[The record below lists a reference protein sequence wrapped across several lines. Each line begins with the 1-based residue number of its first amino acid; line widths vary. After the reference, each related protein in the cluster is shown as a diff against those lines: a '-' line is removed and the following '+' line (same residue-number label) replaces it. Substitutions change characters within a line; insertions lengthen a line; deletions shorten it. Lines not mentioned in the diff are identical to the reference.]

1 MLTLRK
7 NHVLRNIILLVL
19 PIVTAIICMGI
30 GRLLLGPDEI
40 VSNLFRIIT
49 EGADSVDPQ
58 IYSVLINVRLPRI
71 ILAVLCGAGLAVSGA
86 AFQSIFSNALATPD
100 TLGVAAGSSFGAAL
114 ALLLGMGLILS
125 LIHI

>member
-1 MLTLRK
+1 M
-7 NHVLRNIILLVL
+7 LVL

-86 AFQSIFSNALATPD
+86 AFKSIFSNALATPD

-114 ALLLGMGLILS
+114 ALLLGMGLISVQLTA
-125 LIHI
+125 LGIGFMPF

>member
-71 ILAVLCGAGLAVSGA
+71 ILAVLCGAGLAAVSYTH
-86 AFQSIFSNALATPD
+86 LV
-100 TLGVAAGSSFGAAL
+100 LG
-114 ALLLGMGLILS
+114 I
-125 LIHI
+125 